1 MRPPTLNHS
10 SASGRLTAGFGL
22 KQIAATAAV
31 LTLVAGGLV
40 VLVGAAPPTS
50 AAKPA
55 ATAGK
60 LTTDIAAASVSSFDI
75 TTLGRGDLEAKNQV
89 EIRNRLEF
97 ETTITELV
105 KEGTIA
111 KAGEVLV
118 KLNADPIDTQIA
130 EVTQGIETAKSE
142 LAGAE
147 SALKIQI
154 NENESAG
161 RKGRLALEL
170 AELDLRQWQEG
181 EVRSRRQQLDLA
193 LAEAQSELE
202 RLTEKLDRS
211 RALYKKEFLS
221 RDELQRDELA
231 KTKAQSALAKAE
243 LDKTVFESFQYP
255 KDEKQ
260 KRSEVEEAQAE
271 LDRIKDKNDAQLA
284 TRTADRVNRQQQLDL
299 RETKLK
305 KLQEQLGWAT
315 LRAPSDG
322 LVVYGSTVEKRPW
335 NNAGPLQVGQQ
346 VYPNK
351 LLIALP
357 DTSVMVAS
365 VKVPES
371 VAGRIKA
378 GQTASI
384 KIDALGGK
392 VVTGTVDS
400 IGLLAESGGW
410 GDQELREFS
419 VKIALGPD
427 ATGLDIRP
435 SMRVEAQIKLD
446 RAENVLSVP
455 VQAIF
460 AEGPVRFVHVSSG
473 NKWAKRPVKPSQISD
488 RFAAITAGLAD
499 GERVLLR
506 APLAGE
512 LINAPWDKAALAAVG
527 LQTNDEG
534 QVVVIPPT
542 TPPTPLTPAVAEAE
556 PADGGG
562 GEAPAKTV
570 AETASAATA
579 PKKQ

>member
-1 MRPPTLNHS
+1 MRPPTLRT
-10 SASGRLTAGFGL
+10 SAGHGLQSLTV
-22 KQIAATAAV
+22 TAAI
-31 LTLVAGGLV
+31 LLLAAGGLTF
-40 VLVGAAPPTS
+40 LVGATRVEPKTS
-50 AAKPA
+50 TPKPSPA
-55 ATAGK
+55 ASK
-60 LTTDIAAASVSSFDI
+60 PTTDIAAASISSFDI
-75 TTLGRGDLEAKNQV
+75 TTLGRGDLEAKKQV
-89 EIRNRLEF
+89 EIRNQLEF

-105 KEGTIA
+105 KEGTMA
-111 KAGEVLV
+111 KTGDVLV
-118 KLNADPIDTQIA
+118 KLNADPIETQIA
-130 EVTQGIETAKSE
+130 EVTQGIETAKAE
-142 LAGAE
+142 LASAE
-147 SALKIQI
+147 SALKIQV
-154 NENESAG
+154 NENESAT
-161 RKGRLALEL
+161 RKARLALDL

-211 RALYKKEFLS
+211 RALYKKDFLS

-231 KTKAQSALAKAE
+231 KTKAESALAKAE
-243 LDKTVFESFQYP
+243 LDKKVFEAFQYP

-260 KRSEVEEAQAE
+260 KRSAVEEAQAE
-271 LDRIKDKNDAQLA
+271 LDRVKDKNEAQLA

-322 LVVYGSTVEKRPW
+322 LVVYGTTVEKRFW
-335 NNAGPLQVGQQ
+335 SNEGPLQVGQKA
-346 VYPNK
+346 YPNK

-392 VVTGTVDS
+392 VVAGTVDS

-427 ATGLDIRP
+427 AVGLDIRP

-460 AEGPVRFVHVSSG
+460 AEGPVRFVHVASG
-473 NKWAKRPVKPSQISD
+473 AKWAKRPVKPSQMSD

-512 LINAPWDKAALAAVG
+512 LVNSPWDKTALAAVG

-534 QVVVIPPT
+534 QIIPIPP
-542 TPPTPLTPAVAEAE
+542 PTPAVAETKPTNAQP
-556 PADGGG
+556 PA
-562 GEAPAKTV
+562 PPTQTV
-570 AETASAATA
+570 AETAAADTA